1 MKCMACMLAL
11 VFGTAALGGGED
23 ALVAHYSCDEGSGR
37 CSTTSAATAS
47 QALELTSGRDTGS
60 LPLALWASEALR
72 PPNTPQVRSARFFGG
87 EPFVELLQSSGV
99 VHAADGVS
107 LIIANRALILRV
119 VAGRGKWIP
128 P

>member
-1 MKCMACMLAL
+1 M
-11 VFGTAALGGGED
+11 
-23 ALVAHYSCDEGSGR
+23 
-37 CSTTSAATAS
+37 AS
-47 QALELTSGRDTGS
+47 QALELTSGRGTGS

-107 LIIANRALILRV
+107 LIIANHALILHV

-128 P
+128 PLAQISTRGGWTNRREFRLPETEGGGGDLCSRAITLTTA